1 MLRTIEK
8 VNLSGKTKF
17 SKDWID
23 AIQSDLDKAKPT
35 SLEGFYKL
43 NEQIG
48 TKGEAVIRNREHD
61 HISHFILRLAYCRTE
76 ELRRWFVTHESDLFR
91 SAQFKCLE
99 CLILMK
105 KSSDSGGES

>member
-1 MLRTIEK
+1 M
-8 VNLSGKTKF
+8 SGKTKF

-91 SAQFKCLE
+91 SGQVKLTRMD
-99 CLILMK
+99 LILRRYL
-105 KSSDSGGES
+105 DSGGES

>member
-91 SAQFKCLE
+91 SGQFKCLE
-99 CLILMK
+99 CLILTK
-105 KSSDSGGES
+105 K

>member
-1 MLRTIEK
+1 M
-8 VNLSGKTKF
+8 SGKTKF

-91 SAQFKCLE
+91 SGQVKLTRMV
-99 CLILMK
+99 LILRRYHVLDIHML
-105 KSSDSGGES
+105 